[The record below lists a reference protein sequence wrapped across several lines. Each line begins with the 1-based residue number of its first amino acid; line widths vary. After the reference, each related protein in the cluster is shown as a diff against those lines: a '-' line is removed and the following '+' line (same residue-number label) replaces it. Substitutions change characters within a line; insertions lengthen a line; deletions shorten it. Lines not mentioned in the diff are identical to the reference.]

1 MLTNL
6 FSSFDPS
13 STFFI
18 QINWISLFTPL
29 LILPNKFW
37 IKESRT
43 SFMKKFFYMK
53 IYKEMKFIYKNEQI
67 ILMLKS
73 MFLMILIMN
82 LMGLIPYMFTPSS
95 HLSISISMALPMWL
109 AMILFSWMNSSNLMF
124 AHLLPLNTPLLI
136 APFMILIESLSNL
149 IRPISLSVRLSANMI
164 AGHLLMT
171 LLGNNNQIK
180 LIILVLM
187 IQMFLMLFEIAVSLI
202 QAYVFS
208 ILMTMY
214 SSEIP

>member
-1 MLTNL
+1 MMTNL

-13 STFFI
+13 TTMFMSM
-18 QINWISLFTPL
+18 NWIAMLCTL

-37 IKESRT
+37 IKESRN
-43 SFMKKFFYMK
+43 SMIKKIVNFK
-53 IYKEMKFIYKNEQI
+53 IYKEMNFIYKNKQI
-67 ILMLKS
+67 LLILNS
-73 MFLMILIMN
+73 MFMLILIMN
-82 LMGLIPYMFTPSS
+82 LMGLIPYMFTPTS
-95 HLSISISMALPMWL
+95 HLSISLSLALPLWMS
-109 AMILFSWMNSSNLMF
+109 MILFSWLNYTNLML
-124 AHLLPLNTPLLI
+124 AHLLPMNTPLLI
-136 APFMILIESLSNL
+136 SPFMILVESLSNL

-171 LLGNNNQIK
+171 LLGNMNQINTIF
-180 LIILVLM
+180 LIFL
-187 IQMFLMLFEIAVSLI
+187 IQIFLMTFEIAVSLI